1 MTNDDI
7 SDRLLDYLQNA
18 VPRPQLTYSE
28 RPVRMMGG
36 YDAAI
41 FSFRLEGASE
51 PLTGPLVLR
60 LFHTGVDTDRA
71 AREAAVQNALAAL
84 GYPAPRVFVAEA
96 SPGPL
101 GGAFLIMERMP
112 GATLGSEFEGLSVE
126 GLGQILRLLLQ
137 LPRVRRDI
145 VRLWGEAQTRLQAL
159 PVDAFLSQLESA
171 GFPKESF
178 TFDTCF
184 AGVRAAVGELG
195 LGELRPAVSWLA
207 ARRPN
212 QVPTLVI
219 CHGDSQPLNV
229 LADHGQLSGVID
241 WVKVVIA
248 DPHSTTGRRWR
259 FCRRY
264 LFEFPPPYAARC
276 APSWSAWR
284 VSTPETIESFL
295 RRVKLRSV
303 TTRYSTVW
311 FSLSRSPETAP
322 RGERRK
328 APITRRPGSR
338 TW

>member
-18 VPRPQLTYSE
+18 VPRPQLSYSE

-41 FSFRLEGASE
+41 FSFGLEGASE

-60 LFHTGVDTDRA
+60 LFQTGVDTDRA

-96 SPGPL
+96 SPGAL
-101 GGAFLIMERMP
+101 GGAFVIMERMP
-112 GATLGSEFEGLSVE
+112 GATLGSEFVGLSVE

-184 AGVRAAVGELG
+184 AGVRAAVDELG

-248 DPHSTTGRRWR
+248 DPAFDYGAALAILSTIPIRVPSALRGALRAFMVGLTRQH
-259 FCRRY
+259 
-264 LFEFPPPYAARC
+264 ARN
-276 APSWSAWR
+276 
-284 VSTPETIESFL
+284 
-295 RRVKLRSV
+295 
-303 TTRYSTVW
+303 Y
-311 FSLSRSPETAP
+311 
-322 RGERRK
+322 
-328 APITRRPGSR
+328 
-338 TW
+338 